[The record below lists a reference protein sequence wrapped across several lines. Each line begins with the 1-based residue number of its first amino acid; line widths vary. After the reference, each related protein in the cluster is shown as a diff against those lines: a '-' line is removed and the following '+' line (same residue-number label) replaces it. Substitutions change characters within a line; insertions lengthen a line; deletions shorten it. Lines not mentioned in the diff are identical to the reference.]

1 MTNQSERQRRYYEKR
16 KDTHRRT
23 VVLLDIDAYHTLEQ
37 IAARRGETKREII
50 NKAIRA
56 FAKQTGV
63 TQ

>member
-1 MTNQSERQRRYYEKR
+1 MPAQRKSR
-16 KDTHRRT
+16 KWPEGTRRT
-23 VVLLDIDAYHTLEQ
+23 FVALDPETVEVLERMVAEREQ
-37 IAARRGETKREII
+37 TKRVII